1 MIVNAE
7 RATMI
12 NRHGNRRRQRLA
24 LLLAALALTLA
35 GCAQLGFRPI
45 PGGSDAY
52 HYRQPFQA
60 GA

>member
-1 MIVNAE
+1 MVD
-7 RATMI
+7 RA
-12 NRHGNRRRQRLA
+12 GNRRGQRLA
-24 LLLAALALTLA
+24 LLLAILALTLA
-35 GCAQLGFRPI
+35 GCAQLGFRPV

>member
-1 MIVNAE
+1 MVN
-7 RATMI
+7 R
-12 NRHGNRRRQRLA
+12 NGQRRRQRLA
-24 LLLAALALTLA
+24 LLLAALALTLT
-35 GCAQLGFRPI
+35 GCAELGFRPI